1 MDEILTKKT
10 VSITEFKANPN
21 QVVKAAR
28 NKPFAVLT
36 NNKPSFYVMSPK
48 AYDDLLEYIWELKI
62 TPEVLEAE
70 KGPFYPVDVEAMKR
84 GDPIVIPG
92 DDDENGDEAV
102 A

>member
-21 QVVKAAR
+21 QVVKASR

-36 NNKPSFYVMSPK
+36 NNKPSFYVLSPK

-70 KGPFYPVDVEAMKR
+70 KGPFYPVDIEAMKR
-84 GDPIVIPG
+84 GEPIIIPG
-92 DDDENGDEAV
+92 LDDADGDEAV